1 MREMILQA
9 LKSKISGQINGHIA
23 NIEAMMTNPVGIG
36 DHPTI
41 VETIEKELSLSGVQ
55 RPITEDQLA
64 GEFINWFRF
73 GDFSGYLIEK
83 PA

>member
-41 VETIEKELSLSGVQ
+41 VETIEKELSLLEHENGKLNNLV
-55 RPITEDQLA
+55 
-64 GEFINWFRF
+64 RF
-73 GDFSGYLIEK
+73 FERRQDEAIEEQKEK
-83 PA
+83 PKSK

>member
-23 NIEAMMTNPVGIG
+23 NIEAMMSNPVGIG

-41 VETIEKELSLSGVQ
+41 VETIEKELSALEHENGKLNNLVRFFE
-55 RPITEDQLA
+55 RPAQQQQEEETTKA
-64 GEFINWFRF
+64 
-73 GDFSGYLIEK
+73 K
-83 PA
+83 K

>member
-23 NIEAMMTNPVGIG
+23 NIEAMMSNPVGIG

-41 VETIEKELSLSGVQ
+41 VETIEKELGALEHENGKLNNLV
-55 RPITEDQLA
+55 
-64 GEFINWFRF
+64 RF
-73 GDFSGYLIEK
+73 FERRQDEAIEEQK
-83 PA
+83 TQPKSK

>member
-23 NIEAMMTNPVGIG
+23 NIEALMTNPVGIG

-41 VETIEKELSLSGVQ
+41 VETIEKELSALEHENGKLNNLV
-55 RPITEDQLA
+55 
-64 GEFINWFRF
+64 RF
-73 GDFSGYLIEK
+73 FERRQDEAIEEQK
-83 PA
+83 TQPKSK

>member
-41 VETIEKELSLSGVQ
+41 VETNEKELSLLEHENGKLNNLV
-55 RPITEDQLA
+55 
-64 GEFINWFRF
+64 RF
-73 GDFSGYLIEK
+73 FERRQDEAIEEQK
-83 PA
+83 TQPKSK

>member
-36 DHPTI
+36 DHPSI
-41 VETIEKELSLSGVQ
+41 VETIEKELSLLEHENGKLNNLV
-55 RPITEDQLA
+55 
-64 GEFINWFRF
+64 RF
-73 GDFSGYLIEK
+73 FERRQDEAIEEQK
-83 PA
+83 TQPKSK

>member
-41 VETIEKELSLSGVQ
+41 VETIEKELSALEHENGKLNNLV
-55 RPITEDQLA
+55 
-64 GEFINWFRF
+64 RF
-73 GDFSGYLIEK
+73 FERRQDEAIEEQK
-83 PA
+83 TQPKSK

>member
-1 MREMILQA
+1 MREMLLQA

-41 VETIEKELSLSGVQ
+41 VETIEKELSALEHENGKLNNLV
-55 RPITEDQLA
+55 
-64 GEFINWFRF
+64 RF
-73 GDFSGYLIEK
+73 FERRQDEAIEEQK
-83 PA
+83 TQPKSK

>member
-41 VETIEKELSLSGVQ
+41 VETIEKELSLLEHENGKLNNLV
-55 RPITEDQLA
+55 
-64 GEFINWFRF
+64 RF
-73 GDFSGYLIEK
+73 FERRQDEAIEEQK
-83 PA
+83 TQPKSK

>member
-41 VETIEKELSLSGVQ
+41 VETIEKELSLLEHENGKLNNLV
-55 RPITEDQLA
+55 
-64 GEFINWFRF
+64 RF
-73 GDFSGYLIEK
+73 FERRQDEAIEEQK
-83 PA
+83 TQSKSK

>member
-36 DHPTI
+36 DHPSI
-41 VETIEKELSLSGVQ
+41 VETKEKELSALEHENGKLNNLV
-55 RPITEDQLA
+55 
-64 GEFINWFRF
+64 RF
-73 GDFSGYLIEK
+73 FERRQDEAIEEQK
-83 PA
+83 TQPKSK

>member
-1 MREMILQA
+1 MILQA

-41 VETIEKELSLSGVQ
+41 VETIEKELSLLEHENGKLNNLV
-55 RPITEDQLA
+55 
-64 GEFINWFRF
+64 RF
-73 GDFSGYLIEK
+73 FERRQDEAIEEQKEK
-83 PA
+83 PKSK

>member
-1 MREMILQA
+1 MILQA

-41 VETIEKELSLSGVQ
+41 VETIEKELSALEHENGKLNNLV
-55 RPITEDQLA
+55 
-64 GEFINWFRF
+64 RF
-73 GDFSGYLIEK
+73 FERRQDEAIEEQK
-83 PA
+83 TQPKSK

>member
-41 VETIEKELSLSGVQ
+41 VETIEKELSALEHENGKINVLVRFFERQ
-55 RPITEDQLA
+55 PEQKTEA
-64 GEFINWFRF
+64 PVK
-73 GDFSGYLIEK
+73 EK
-83 PA
+83 K

>member
-36 DHPTI
+36 ER
-41 VETIEKELSLSGVQ
+41 ETQI
-55 RPITEDQLA
+55 
-64 GEFINWFRF
+64 
-73 GDFSGYLIEK
+73 
-83 PA
+83 

>member
-36 DHPTI
+36 DHLSI
-41 VETIEKELSLSGVQ
+41 VETIEKELSLLEHENGKLNNLVRFFE
-55 RPITEDQLA
+55 RPAQQEEETTK
-64 GEFINWFRF
+64 G
-73 GDFSGYLIEK
+73 K
-83 PA
+83 K

>member
-41 VETIEKELSLSGVQ
+41 VETSEKELGALEHENGKLNNLV
-55 RPITEDQLA
+55 
-64 GEFINWFRF
+64 RF
-73 GDFSGYLIEK
+73 FERRQDEAIEEQK
-83 PA
+83 AKSKSK

>member
-1 MREMILQA
+1 MILQA

-41 VETIEKELSLSGVQ
+41 VETIEKELGALEHENGKLNNLV
-55 RPITEDQLA
+55 
-64 GEFINWFRF
+64 RF
-73 GDFSGYLIEK
+73 FERRQDEAIEEQKEK
-83 PA
+83 PKSK

>member
-41 VETIEKELSLSGVQ
+41 VETIEKELGV
-55 RPITEDQLA
+55 IAHYHDQL
-64 GEFINWFRF
+64 EV
-73 GDFSGYLIEK
+73 IEK
-83 PA
+83 YLP

>member
-23 NIEAMMTNPVGIG
+23 NIEAMMTNPVGTG

-41 VETIEKELSLSGVQ
+41 VETIEKELSALEHENGKLNNLVRFFE
-55 RPITEDQLA
+55 RPPQQE
-64 GEFINWFRF
+64 
-73 GDFSGYLIEK
+73 EK
-83 PA
+83 TKETKSK

>member
-36 DHPTI
+36 DHPSI
-41 VETIEKELSLSGVQ
+41 VETIEKELSALEHENGKLNNLV
-55 RPITEDQLA
+55 
-64 GEFINWFRF
+64 RF
-73 GDFSGYLIEK
+73 FERRQDEAIEEQK
-83 PA
+83 TQSKSK

>member
-36 DHPTI
+36 DHPSI
-41 VETIEKELSLSGVQ
+41 VETIEKELSALEHENGKLNNLV
-55 RPITEDQLA
+55 
-64 GEFINWFRF
+64 RF
-73 GDFSGYLIEK
+73 FERRQDEAIEEQK
-83 PA
+83 TQPKSK

>member
-36 DHPTI
+36 DHPSI
-41 VETIEKELSLSGVQ
+41 VETIEKELSLLEHGNGKLNNLV
-55 RPITEDQLA
+55 
-64 GEFINWFRF
+64 RF
-73 GDFSGYLIEK
+73 FERRKDEAIEEQK
-83 PA
+83 TQPKSK

>member
-36 DHPTI
+36 DHPSI
-41 VETIEKELSLSGVQ
+41 VETIEKELSLLEHENGKLNNLVRFFE
-55 RPITEDQLA
+55 RPAQKEEETTK
-64 GEFINWFRF
+64 G
-73 GDFSGYLIEK
+73 K
-83 PA
+83 K

>member
-41 VETIEKELSLSGVQ
+41 VETIEKELGALEHENGKLNNLV
-55 RPITEDQLA
+55 
-64 GEFINWFRF
+64 RF
-73 GDFSGYLIEK
+73 FERRQDEAIEEQKEK
-83 PA
+83 PKSK

>member
-36 DHPTI
+36 DHPSI
-41 VETIEKELSLSGVQ
+41 VETIEKELSLLEHENGKLNNLV
-55 RPITEDQLA
+55 
-64 GEFINWFRF
+64 RF
-73 GDFSGYLIEK
+73 FERRKDEAIEEQK
-83 PA
+83 TQPKSK